1 MWEQIEQIMRFQ
13 QQFNLLDSLTTSFLI
28 LGNPNIHVKRE
39 RVSKIEVP
47 LDKLGVIK
55 CWVEENEV

>member
-1 MWEQIEQIMRFQ
+1 MRFQ